1 MQQLTTGSVIH
12 LYHLGDALGFGNV
25 RGTVIVYE
33 GTPVP
38 PEPPEPP
45 EPEPDPPDGD
55 YTIKDNF
62 PWVLYARKFRDKRG
76 GRHG

>member
-1 MQQLTTGSVIH
+1 MVLHGIVKHS
-12 LYHLGDALGFGNV
+12 YHLGDILGFGNT

-45 EPEPDPPDGD
+45 EPEPPYHYGK
-55 YTIKDNF
+55 TKSKF
-62 PWVLYARKFRDKRG
+62 PWVLYARKFRDDRG
-76 GRHG
+76 VKNG

>member
-1 MQQLTTGSVIH
+1 MFNSVLHGIVRR
-12 LYHLGDALGFGNV
+12 LYHHGDVLGFGNV

-45 EPEPDPPDGD
+45 EPEPDNPESD
-55 YTIKDNF
+55 IEEKSKF
-62 PWVLYARKFRDKRG
+62 PWVLYADKFRKKR
-76 GRHG
+76 